1 MDELIKLEDKIDK
14 MIGLINE
21 LKQRVQTLEDEN
33 NRLKSQEYEV
43 RRRVDGLIGKVDSL
57 LI

>member
-1 MDELIKLEDKIDK
+1 LDELIKLEDKIDK